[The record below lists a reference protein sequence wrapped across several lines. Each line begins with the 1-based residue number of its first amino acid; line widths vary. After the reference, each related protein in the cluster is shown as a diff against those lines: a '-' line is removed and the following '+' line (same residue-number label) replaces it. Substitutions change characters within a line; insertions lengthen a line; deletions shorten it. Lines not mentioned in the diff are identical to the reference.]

1 MELFPWFT
9 NEIFE
14 RKITFSFTQILFLIF
29 SHQKHKYHNNSNLC
43 TPVNLQVW
51 NDHYFPFPT
60 IFKAFTWYFKKP
72 AKLLSTEMC
81 MDEEHFFYKTQQC
94 KHFQHRQVHFA
105 LTFQQGIPPSVVQ
118 LIFFFFFLIFFKS
131 NDRHGVIIPGTTKS
145 NIHFKCDNSW
155 GPVEFNLHCLEMQT
169 VQFFSEKTFYLPIPS
184 TLSFPATHSKHT
196 ETLTTIQVGP
206 AKSEQTIPSI
216 FSCSGE
222 FRIKHDRKVGR
233 FHTLWFFRISRKF
246 GWCVFGLNGTHL

>member
-1 MELFPWFT
+1 M
-9 NEIFE
+9 
-14 RKITFSFTQILFLIF
+14 ILQEACKTIVNRDVHGRRAFFL
-29 SHQKHKYHNNSNLC
+29 QN
-43 TPVNLQVW
+43 TTMQ
-51 NDHYFPFPT
+51 T
-60 IFKAFTWYFKKP
+60 
-72 AKLLSTEMC
+72 LSTQTSPFC
-81 MDEEHFFYKTQQC
+81 FDFST
-94 KHFQHRQVHFA
+94 RN
-105 LTFQQGIPPSVVQ
+105 PPFSCS
-118 LIFFFFFLIFFKS
+118 IDFFFFFLIFFKS